1 MKTDYTRPDYKPD
14 HTKTA
19 MTISCIITILTWLAA
34 IASWFLNGE
43 MPLELLKY
51 TSILYCIF
59 FACYCCKV
67 GYETYCKYRYEQDKT
82 IQDIKR
88 GVERGI
94 ERGIKRER
102 GGD

>member
-1 MKTDYTRPDYKPD
+1 MKTDYSRPDHKTDYKADYKTD

-19 MTISCIITILTWLAA
+19 MTISSIITILTWLAV

-59 FACYCCKV
+59 FACYCCKA
-67 GYETYCKYRYEQDKT
+67 GYETYCKYKYEHDKT
-82 IQDIKR
+82 IQGTIQDTK
-88 GVERGI
+88 
-94 ERGIKRER
+94 
-102 GGD
+102 